1 MAEAAMT
8 TAVGSRILAEYERRT
23 PRSRAAYE
31 RALRTIPGGLVQ
43 GSRFY
48 APYPITVA
56 RGEGPCIWDLDGNR
70 YVDYFQAAT
79 AQFLGHSHPAII
91 AAVERHLRA
100 GTNFGLHY
108 ELEAQVAER
117 LRDFVP
123 SAERVTF
130 TNTGMDACLLG
141 LRVARARTGRAKIA
155 TFRGH
160 FHGWEDQ
167 LYAGY
172 ARGIGIPAE
181 VQANTRVL
189 PYNDLGALA
198 QAMESERF
206 AAVILEPYS
215 TNAGAIPPAR
225 DFLPTLRQLTRDHG
239 AALIFDE
246 VVTNFRLAR
255 GGAQELFGVVPDLTA
270 LGKPLGGRFVAVG
283 ALVGAADWL
292 DMTDHRRGD
301 YVYHGCWQNPVAMAA
316 IMTTLDLLADGTL
329 IAHANRLGDELRAGL
344 NELFRREGAEG
355 QAVGLGSAVRVF
367 MIGGPI
373 RGLDDVKVADKE
385 LLALFHFGLVN
396 RGHFMLPGK
405 NTYTSVVQTSGDID
419 RFLDDSKM
427 ALREAMEERARA

>member
-1 MAEAAMT
+1 MAL
-8 TAVGSRILAEYERRT
+8 AVQSRIVAEYERRT

-31 RALRTIPGGLVQ
+31 RACRTIPGGLTQ

-48 APYPITVA
+48 APYPISVA

-91 AAVERHLRA
+91 AAVERQLRN

-108 ELEAQVAER
+108 ELEARVAER

-123 SAERVTF
+123 SAEKVKF
-130 TNTGMDACLLG
+130 TNTGMDACMLG
-141 LRVARARTGRAKIA
+141 VRVARARTGRARIA

-172 ARGIGIPAE
+172 ARGIGIPPE
-181 VQANTRVL
+181 VQANTFVL
-189 PYNDLGALA
+189 PYNDVHALA
-198 QAMESERF
+198 KAMESERF
-206 AAVILEPYS
+206 AAVILEPFS
-215 TNAGAIPPAR
+215 TNAGAIPPAP
-225 DFLPTLRQLTRDHG
+225 DFLPNLRQLTRDHG

-246 VVTNFRLAR
+246 CVTNFRLAR
-255 GGAQELFGVVPDLTA
+255 GGAQELFGVVPDMTV
-270 LGKPLGGRFVAVG
+270 LGKPLGGGFVAVG
-283 ALVGAADWL
+283 ALAGAADWL
-292 DMTDHRRGD
+292 EITDQRRGD

-316 IMTTLDLLADGTL
+316 IMANLDLLADGAL
-329 IAHANRLGDELRAGL
+329 IAHANRLGDKLRAGL
-344 NELFRREGAEG
+344 NELFRGEGVAG
-355 QAVGLGSAVRVF
+355 QAVGIGSAVRAFLV
-367 MIGGPI
+367 GGTI
-373 RGLDDVKVADKE
+373 RGPDDVKAANKN

-405 NTYTSVVQTSGDID
+405 NTYTSAVHGDAD
-419 RFLDDSKM
+419 VERFLADAKP
-427 ALREAMEERARA
+427 ALRDAVAERAAA